1 MKADERRK
9 TDRYTI
15 NVLLVILGLL
25 MGYVGQGERLRPLIN
40 QLNITVAENKKDIS
54 HIGENINE
62 IHEFIQVSISQNRTG
77 N

>member
-1 MKADERRK
+1 
-9 TDRYTI
+9 
-15 NVLLVILGLL
+15 
-25 MGYVGQGERLRPLIN
+25 LIN